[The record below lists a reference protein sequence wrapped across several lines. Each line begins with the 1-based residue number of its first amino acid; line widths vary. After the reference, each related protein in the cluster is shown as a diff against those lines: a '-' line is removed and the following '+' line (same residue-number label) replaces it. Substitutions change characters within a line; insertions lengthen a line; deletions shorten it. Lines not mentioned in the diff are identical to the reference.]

1 MSKNIKKVV
10 WSEGMFISP
19 QHFQQQER
27 YLESYIK
34 NYHHFNHGSPLGLF
48 DIDIDID
55 LLKIGKF
62 GVKYSSGIFP
72 DGSPFYTDYEMVID
86 IPDDAMGKL
95 IYLALPIYR
104 QGIQEVT
111 FDEHSGIRHRAM
123 MQSLFDSSRQDT
135 ESEEI
140 ELSILNISL
149 KIEGEDIEDYTL
161 IEIAK
166 IKEKKIDGGVT
177 LDQTY
182 IPPCLQIGVSDYI
195 LTSLKEIHADL
206 LSHGQNLSK
215 KLSVDNNI
223 KADQI
228 VASDYIMLQTI
239 ARWSP
244 QVSIWIDKNKVSPQQ
259 LYYYLCTMVGEFA
272 ALKSTFISDFKY
284 FDCHNMFPLF
294 SQLFGEL
301 KVLLRQGRESSVT
314 ILNWDKTLFD
324 KRRLL
329 RIKVMDAVLYNS
341 SRILLAVSCSLGMVE
356 TSKQFVV
363 SSKLGGNNRIA
374 ELVRNSMSGIPLTA
388 LPFAPNEL
396 KARANKAYF
405 ELDTD
410 SPYWQEIVRKDE
422 PIALHLNEK
431 IADFEIEMIFI
442 R

>member
-1 MSKNIKKVV
+1 MNENIKKVV

-34 NYHHFNHGSPLGLF
+34 SYHHFNHSSDLGLF

-62 GVKYSSGIFP
+62 GVKHSSGIFP
-72 DGSPFYTDYEMVID
+72 DGSPFHTDYEMVID
-86 IPDDAMGKL
+86 IPDDAVGKL
-95 IYLALPIYR
+95 IYLVLPIYR

-111 FDEHSGIRHRAM
+111 FEESSGIRHRAM
-123 MQSLFDSSRQDT
+123 MQSIFDSSRQGT
-135 ESEEI
+135 EAEEI

-149 KIEGEDIEDYTL
+149 KIEGEDLEDYTL
-161 IEIAK
+161 IEIAR
-166 IKEKKIDGGVT
+166 IKEKKIDGGVI

-206 LSHGQNLSK
+206 ISHGQNLAN
-215 KLSVDNNI
+215 KLSVDNSV

-239 ARWSP
+239 ARWTP
-244 QVSIWIDKNKVSPQQ
+244 QVYVWLNKNKVSPQI
-259 LYYYLCTMVGEFA
+259 LYYYLCTMVGEFS
-272 ALKSTFISDFKY
+272 ALKSTFLSHFED

-294 SQLFGEL
+294 SRLFGDL

-314 ILNWDKTLFD
+314 ILNWDNTLFD

-329 RIKVMDAVLYNS
+329 RIKVMDSVLYNS
-341 SRILLAVSCSLGMVE
+341 SRILLAVSCSLGMAE
-356 TSKQFVV
+356 TSKQFIA

-374 ELVRNSMSGIPLTA
+374 ELVRNSMSGIPLTV

-396 KARANKAYF
+396 KSRANKAYF

-431 IADFEIEMIFI
+431 IADFEIELIFI